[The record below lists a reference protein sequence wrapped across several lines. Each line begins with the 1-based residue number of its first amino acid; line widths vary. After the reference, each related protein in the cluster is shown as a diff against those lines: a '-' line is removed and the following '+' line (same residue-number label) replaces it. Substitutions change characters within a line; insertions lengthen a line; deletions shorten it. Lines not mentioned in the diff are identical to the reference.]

1 MLCDLNR
8 VDFGN
13 VQEQASWVCQC
24 DANMVQKLEGEF
36 KSTLQEQVERLK
48 PQQFHHGLTT
58 KTMKLFRNY
67 FNSKHRNI
75 CTKRLDNVTLD
86 ILF

>member
-1 MLCDLNR
+1 MLNDLNR

-36 KSTLQEQVERLK
+36 KATLQEQVTK
-48 PQQFHHGLTT
+48 GQFHKHIPNSFFCQLPFT
-58 KTMKLFRNY
+58 K
-67 FNSKHRNI
+67 I
-75 CTKRLDNVTLD
+75 
-86 ILF
+86 

>member
-1 MLCDLNR
+1 MLNDLNR

-36 KSTLQEQVERLK
+36 KATLQEQVLISLK
-48 PQQFHHGLTT
+48 KCFSKAQPKQNDYNYWWIF
-58 KTMKLFRNY
+58 KCLF
-67 FNSKHRNI
+67 
-75 CTKRLDNVTLD
+75 
-86 ILF
+86 

>member
-1 MLCDLNR
+1 MLNDLNR

-36 KSTLQEQVERLK
+36 KATLQEQVNLHKIYLLK
-48 PQQFHHGLTT
+48 PL
-58 KTMKLFRNY
+58 
-67 FNSKHRNI
+67 SK
-75 CTKRLDNVTLD
+75 
-86 ILF
+86 

>member
-1 MLCDLNR
+1 MLNDLNR

-36 KSTLQEQVERLK
+36 KATLQEQVNLIYLHK
-48 PQQFHHGLTT
+48 IYLLQSVSL
-58 KTMKLFRNY
+58 
-67 FNSKHRNI
+67 I
-75 CTKRLDNVTLD
+75 
-86 ILF
+86 

>member
-1 MLCDLNR
+1 MLNDLNR

-36 KSTLQEQVERLK
+36 KATLQEQVLLSFISSYPHFIIVKRQTPAFSISYVISQLLVLK
-48 PQQFHHGLTT
+48 MP
-58 KTMKLFRNY
+58 KTE
-67 FNSKHRNI
+67 
-75 CTKRLDNVTLD
+75 V
-86 ILF
+86 